1 MRLSGEITTTITGLS
16 EGIFWDFDKNEISDE
31 LLEYYGFD
39 KRMIPRIVDGFGE
52 QVKLKEDIAD
62 ELGLKAGIP
71 VTYRAGD
78 QPNNAFSLNV
88 LNPGEVAA
96 TAGTSGVVYAV
107 ADKKVY
113 DLRSRVNVF
122 AHVNHTKETERLGV
136 LLCVNGTGIQYAWL
150 RRLMGADRFD
160 YPALNKMAES
170 VEPGSEGVMCFP
182 FGNGAE
188 RMLENANP
196 GAQFSGINFN
206 IHQDRHMV
214 RAAVEGI
221 AFSFW
226 YGMKI
231 IREMGMETNV
241 IRAGMANLFQSDIF
255 AKTLAT
261 LSGATI
267 ELYNTDGSV
276 GAARGA
282 GLGAGFYGS
291 ASEAFRSLK
300 KVEQIDPEMSWH
312 DALQEAYANWE
323 EKLKKL
329 L

>member
-1 MRLSGEITTTITGLS
+1 
-16 EGIFWDFDKNEISDE
+16 
-31 LLEYYGFD
+31 
-39 KRMIPRIVDGFGE
+39 
-52 QVKLKEDIAD
+52 
-62 ELGLKAGIP
+62 
-71 VTYRAGD
+71 
-78 QPNNAFSLNV
+78 
-88 LNPGEVAA
+88 
-96 TAGTSGVVYAV
+96 
-107 ADKKVY
+107 
-113 DLRSRVNVF
+113 VNVF

-196 GAQFSGINFN
+196 GAQFSGVNFN

-241 IRAGMANLFQSDIF
+241 IRAGMANLFQSDVF

-282 GLGAGFYGS
+282 GMGAGFYTTE
-291 ASEAFRSLK
+291 ADAFRGLN
-300 KVEQIDPEMSWH
+300 KVAQKEPEAAWKDQLEQ
-312 DALQEAYANWE
+312 AYKNWE

-329 L
+329 LQH